1 MHILRL
7 SHSGDTFPG
16 VPEEAR
22 SASITARA
30 IQAATGQPVETTSR
44 HLWPA
49 QELPDLIE
57 SWIARYQPDVVIFWV
72 NCYWFTYLN
81 LPEARSSGRPI
92 VKAAGRLAARARLK
106 KAVVYSAGKLRRQ
119 VLVWRGAGREF
130 FEPEDIIALSGDVI
144 RRILQHEQVSLIV
157 RLDGPTP
164 TILNRSMIARAEAR
178 RLVMHRA
185 LDTLCEQLH
194 VPYIGLEDGIDY
206 IRQGYLYKD
215 GLHSSEK
222 DHVRM
227 AAEETAAILKVWR
240 GSGSGAGAGGQR

>member
-30 IQAATGQPVETTSR
+30 IQAATGKPVDTTSR

-81 LPEARSSGRPI
+81 LPRHAVLGAPSSRPPD
-92 VKAAGRLAARARLK
+92 A
-106 KAVVYSAGKLRRQ
+106 
-119 VLVWRGAGREF
+119 
-130 FEPEDIIALSGDVI
+130 
-144 RRILQHEQVSLIV
+144 SL
-157 RLDGPTP
+157 PAP
-164 TILNRSMIARAEAR
+164 A
-178 RLVMHRA
+178 
-185 LDTLCEQLH
+185 
-194 VPYIGLEDGIDY
+194 
-206 IRQGYLYKD
+206 
-215 GLHSSEK
+215 
-222 DHVRM
+222 
-227 AAEETAAILKVWR
+227 
-240 GSGSGAGAGGQR
+240 

>member
-1 MHILRL
+1 M
-7 SHSGDTFPG
+7 
-16 VPEEAR
+16 
-22 SASITARA
+22 
-30 IQAATGQPVETTSR
+30 
-44 HLWPA
+44 
-49 QELPDLIE
+49 
-57 SWIARYQPDVVIFWV
+57 
-72 NCYWFTYLN
+72 
-81 LPEARSSGRPI
+81 
-92 VKAAGRLAARARLK
+92 
-106 KAVVYSAGKLRRQ
+106 
-119 VLVWRGAGREF
+119 LVWRGAGREF
-130 FEPEDIIALSGDVI
+130 FEPEDIIALSGEVI

-164 TILNRSMIARAEAR
+164 TILNRAMIARAEAR
-178 RLVMHRA
+178 RLVVHRA

-240 GSGSGAGAGGQR
+240 ATA